1 MPADDYKIGDEGRRV
16 TTDQLEQLR
25 EANPGQVA
33 WDTEAPADFTYLYHP
48 DRILVRAADT
58 TDFEAALGRNSV
70 GSGERDDDP
79 IPGQLA
85 RYTLTDRADGQSVVD
100 ILDLLDAD
108 PEFGPD
114 RARLDHW
121 MHVTTVAKCCP
132 ATEPEETGLIEP
144 WPPESDRRDPRCGTS
159 AWSSSTPAGT
169 RLSRPQRPHTLARG
183 GHRRRG
189 DREPRRHPS
198 LCRSRHLHRRRRPM
212 SCSGDHA
219 SSSRASPSTVWS
231 PGTANGVGGGG
242 VLESEIV
249 QQLIE
254 AVENHDPRVI
264 NLSAGC
270 RTRGDIGPLTFE
282 VFWESH
288 LKSRN
293 CVLVAAAGN
302 DSSPAPFW
310 PAAFPWAVGVGS
322 LDRDGRVSSFSNHC
336 SSADVYAVGRNLV
349 NAFPKGTYTC
359 RESPNTGDVRVFSTG
374 MARWSGTSFA
384 TPIVAGM
391 IAAQVHC
398 ARRRRQ
404 GRARP
409 RPAMV
414 PSGCSDPE
422 VRADQGRSYSR
433 TAPPRPRSQHD
444 PLA

>member
-58 TDFEAALGRNSV
+58 TDFEEALGRNSV

-79 IPGQLA
+79 IPGELA
-85 RYTLTDRADGQSVVD
+85 RYTLTDRADGQSIVD
-100 ILDLLDAD
+100 ILDILDAD

-121 MHVTTVAKCCP
+121 MHVTGVAKCCP
-132 ATEPEETGLIEP
+132 ATEPEETGLSEP
-144 WPPESDRRDPRCGTS
+144 WPPECADETRGAGVSVVVVDTGWHSPSADPNGPTPWLEGVTGDEETVDPDNVHPYAGHGTFIAGVIRC
-159 AWSSSTPAGT
+159 
-169 RLSRPQRPHTLARG
+169 LARG
-183 GHRRRG
+183 T
-189 DREPRRHPS
+189 
-198 LCRSRHLHRRRRPM
+198 
-212 SCSGDHA
+212 
-219 SSSRASPSTVWS
+219 TVFVE
-231 PGTANGVGGGG
+231 GFAVNGVVTGAANGVGGGG

-288 LKSRN
+288 LRDRN

-336 SSADVYAVGRNLV
+336 SSADVYALGRNVV
-349 NAFPKGTYTC
+349 NAFPDGTYYC
-359 RESPNTGDVRVFSTG
+359 HESPNTDDVRVFGTG

-384 TPIVAGM
+384 TPIVAGL
-391 IAAQVHC
+391 IAAQVPAHNDDAKA
-398 ARRRRQ
+398 ARDHVLDSAVR
-404 GRARP
+404 
-409 RPAMV
+409 V
-414 PSGCSDPE
+414 TDPE
-422 VRADQGRSYSR
+422 VGPIKALRRPYCKPSSEVTDQPTG
-433 TAPPRPRSQHD
+433 
-444 PLA
+444 